1 MIQPISDAVAE
12 LTQKHGGLLWGE
24 HGKGLRS
31 QYVPDYFGEL
41 YPALQELKS
50 AFDPYNQL
58 NPGKIAT
65 PHTLPDAR
73 LTRVDE
79 VALRG
84 ELDRT
89 IDERV
94 WLHYDAAVHCNG
106 NGACY
111 NFDPDDAMCPS
122 WKGTRNRIH
131 SPKGRASLIRE
142 WLRLQGQQGVDVLVS
157 QGARPLA
164 ATVISFA
171 RRAANTVAHKM
182 GQKDFSHEVYEA
194 MAGCLACKSCA
205 GQCPVKVNVPDFR
218 SRFLELYHSRY
229 LRPLKDYLIG
239 SLEYTI
245 PYLAR
250 VPHLYNGIIGSGMV
264 RAFLRRVAG
273 MVDSPLL
280 SLLNFD
286 DVCRRWKVRVAS
298 PALLEGLDE
307 AQRKRSVIL
316 VLDAFTRYFETPL
329 LADWIELIS
338 RLGFEVYIAPFAA
351 MASRCRFRAF

>member
-1 MIQPISDAVAE
+1 MVQPISDAVAE

-79 VALRG
+79 VTLRG

-111 NFDPDDAMCPS
+111 NFDPDDAMCLP
-122 WKGTRNRIH
+122 
-131 SPKGRASLIRE
+131 GRALEIEFTRPRGALPWSGSGCACR
-142 WLRLQGQQGVDVLVS
+142 GSKVS
-157 QGARPLA
+157 MCW
-164 ATVISFA
+164 F
-171 RRAANTVAHKM
+171 
-182 GQKDFSHEVYEA
+182 HEV
-194 MAGCLACKSCA
+194 LA
-205 GQCPVKVNVPDFR
+205 
-218 SRFLELYHSRY
+218 L
-229 LRPLKDYLIG
+229 
-239 SLEYTI
+239 
-245 PYLAR
+245 
-250 VPHLYNGIIGSGMV
+250 
-264 RAFLRRVAG
+264 
-273 MVDSPLL
+273 
-280 SLLNFD
+280 
-286 DVCRRWKVRVAS
+286 
-298 PALLEGLDE
+298 
-307 AQRKRSVIL
+307 
-316 VLDAFTRYFETPL
+316 
-329 LADWIELIS
+329 
-338 RLGFEVYIAPFAA
+338 
-351 MASRCRFRAF
+351 